1 MNTLD
6 FSRIIREFVVAI
18 VIVFAFGLLLH
29 AFGAPNFVTPN
40 MLRRNGLTDEQY
52 ELLWKQG
59 KNPKID
65 IAAARAWIYKAS
77 RYQNVTNWMDVLG
90 TTNNFAKLSYKL
102 QDENFVLEETNKAV
116 KAECA
121 HLAQS
126 NSVLEVEL
134 EYSKEYEKQVKEI
147 QKAAKKDGKN
157 LEKLRN
163 DLEKYRDKAETED
176 FKTLCQ
182 MLLDLL
188 PVPNEGK

>member
-1 MNTLD
+1 MIKGIARTIAL
-6 FSRIIREFVVAI
+6 FAI
-18 VIVFAFGLLLH
+18 GNLIGSVC
-29 AFGAPNFVTPN
+29 FGAPNFVTPN

-65 IAAARAWIYKAS
+65 IAAARDWIYKAS

-90 TTNNFAKLSYKL
+90 TTNNFAKLSYQL
-102 QDENFVLEETNKAV
+102 QDENFVLEETNKVV

-134 EYSKEYEKQVKEI
+134 EYTKEYEKQVKKI

-157 LEKLRN
+157 LEKLRK
-163 DLEKYRDKAETED
+163 DLEKYRDKAGTEG
-176 FKTLCQ
+176 FKELCQ
-182 MLLDLL
+182 SLLDLL
-188 PVPNEGK
+188 PTPNE

>member
-6 FSRIIREFVVAI
+6 FYRIIREFAI
-18 VIVFAFGLLLH
+18 SIAIVFALGFLLR

-90 TTNNFAKLSYKL
+90 TTNNFAKLSYQL
-102 QDENFVLEETNKAV
+102 QDKNFVLEETNKVV

-121 HLAQS
+121 QLAQS

-134 EYSKEYEKQVKEI
+134 EYSKEYEKQVKNI

-157 LEKLRN
+157 LEKLRK
-163 DLEKYRDKAETED
+163 DLEKYRDKAGTED
-176 FKTLCQ
+176 FKNLCQ
-182 MLLDLL
+182 MLLNLL
-188 PVPNEGK
+188 PTPNE